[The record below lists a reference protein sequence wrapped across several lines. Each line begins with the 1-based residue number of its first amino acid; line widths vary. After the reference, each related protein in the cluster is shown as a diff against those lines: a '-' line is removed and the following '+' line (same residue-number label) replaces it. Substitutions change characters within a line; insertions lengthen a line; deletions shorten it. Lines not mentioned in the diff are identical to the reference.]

1 MRNLLETTGI
11 GSFLPGQKLT
21 SETLNVLNARI
32 NELVR
37 TTNYMLKSHI
47 NVNIEEE
54 NPNGVYSLD
63 TILLKVPVDRRSR
76 GIKIRFREDS
86 TGDWIEY
93 VYVGANT
100 EDNNWY
106 EKSNWAKTLSNI
118 VDGGEW

>member
-37 TTNYMLKSHI
+37 TTNYLLKSHI
-47 NVNIEEE
+47 NVNVEDE
-54 NPNGVYSLD
+54 NPNGVYTLD
-63 TILLKVPVDRRSR
+63 LVLSKVPVERRNR
-76 GIKIRFREDS
+76 GIKIRFREEK
-86 TGDWIEY
+86 TGDWVEY
-93 VYVGANT
+93 VYVGSNT
-100 EDNNWY
+100 EDTNWY
-106 EKSNWAKTLSNI
+106 KKENWIVTLSNY